1 MEFKFDKKELYAR
14 IQKYTV
20 ERYRDA
26 LRDVRC
32 PVHDTTPEVIVTGAE
47 DEIAFRIS
55 ACCEAM
61 GPPIKAALLL
71 AKLPYPTLQQPP
83 V

>member
-20 ERYRDA
+20 ERYREA

-32 PVHDTTPEVIVTGAE
+32 PVHDKAPELIETGSE

-55 ACCEAM
+55 GCCEQV
-61 GPPIKAALLL
+61 GPAIKSALLL

-83 V
+83 